1 MPAGEI
7 YVVGV
12 SPNAQGSGLG
22 RTVTLRALAYLALAS
37 DENGEP
43 LHAIELYVDA
53 DNAPALKL
61 YESLGFAVATVDR
74 MYAPKRGS
82 GKSPSN
88 GVDAGVLSAV
98 TTAVI
103 STGSI

>member
-1 MPAGEI
+1 M
-7 YVVGV
+7 
-12 SPNAQGSGLG
+12 
-22 RTVTLRALAYLALAS
+22 TLRALAYLALAS

-74 MYAPKRGS
+74 MYAPERGS
-82 GKSPSN
+82 SKSS

>member
-1 MPAGEI
+1 M
-7 YVVGV
+7 
-12 SPNAQGSGLG
+12 
-22 RTVTLRALAYLALAS
+22 
-37 DENGEP
+37 
-43 LHAIELYVDA
+43 DA

-74 MYAPKRGS
+74 LYAPERGS
-82 GKSPSN
+82 GKSSST

>member
-12 SPNAQGSGLG
+12 SPNAQGGGLG

-74 MYAPKRGS
+74 MYAPERGS
-82 GKSPSN
+82 GKSSSD